1 MLFAKV
7 DAGERRGAR
16 VTDSSIRTSECLQ
29 SGMSRRTLIK
39 TTALGLAGATLNI
52 GAIGRALAAKD
63 LTVGIVYVGA
73 RDDFGWNQAHAVAI
87 KALKEVPGVKVVEE
101 ENVPET
107 DAVSKSMES
116 MINLDGAGL
125 ILATSFGYYT
135 PFVVDLAKKYPDVQF
150 RHAAPLWNKDKDP
163 KNAGSYF
170 GYLNQA
176 HYVDGVA
183 AGLCTKTNKIGFVA
197 AKPIA
202 SVLSNINSVL
212 LGARSTNPKATVQV
226 IFTGDWSMPVREA
239 EAANALVDAGC
250 DVITCHV
257 DGPKVVIETAEK
269 RGVMSCGHNASQAPL
284 APKGF
289 ITGAE
294 YKWETIYKGYAADI
308 AAGKN
313 PPNFLAGGYEVDF
326 VRNTPFG
333 AAATPDAQKAAHR
346 RDRGSEQGRADLCR
360 AAQGQQGQA
369 RDRQDLRQPRS
380 LPRQDGLPARRRDR
394 VDDLRPADG
403 ERAPMSDAPLTP
415 SSASDLIQPV
425 GPSAATSEWAQRLRV
440 QSEYVVDPAPGDR
453 RRGAAL
459 RAVPA
464 GDRQVAG
471 RLRRLCLAGRLRH
484 RLLARRTR
492 CSARRR

>member
-1 MLFAKV
+1 MSA
-7 DAGERRGAR
+7 
-16 VTDSSIRTSECLQ
+16 

-63 LTVGIVYVGA
+63 LTVGVVYVGA

-87 KALKEVPGVKVVEE
+87 QALKKVPGVKVVEE

-135 PFVVDLAKKYPDVQF
+135 PFVVDLAKKYPEVEF

-183 AGLCTKTNKIGFVA
+183 AGLCTKSNKIGFVA

-212 LGARSTNPKATVQV
+212 LGARSTNPKAVVQV

-269 RGVMSCGHNASQAPL
+269 RGAMSCGHNASQAPL

-294 YKWETIYKGYAADI
+294 YKWETIYKGYAADL

-313 PPNFLAGGYEVDF
+313 PPNFLIGGYEVDF

-333 AAATPDAQKAAHR
+333 AAATPEAKKAA
-346 RDRGSEQGRADLCR
+346 L
-360 AAQGQQGQA
+360 AAIE
-369 RDRQDLRQPRS
+369 
-380 LPRQDGLPARRRDR
+380 GLKAKKP
-394 VDDLRPADG
+394 
-403 ERAPMSDAPLTP
+403 
-415 SSASDLIQPV
+415 IYV
-425 GPSAATSEWAQRLRV
+425 GPLKDNKGKLVIDKTYGNL
-440 QSEYVVDPAPGDR
+440 DPYLDKM
-453 RRGAAL
+453 
-459 RAVPA
+459 
-464 GDRQVAG
+464 DY
-471 RLRRLCLAGRLRH
+471 
-484 RLLARRTR
+484 LLEGVIGSTT
-492 CSARRR
+492 